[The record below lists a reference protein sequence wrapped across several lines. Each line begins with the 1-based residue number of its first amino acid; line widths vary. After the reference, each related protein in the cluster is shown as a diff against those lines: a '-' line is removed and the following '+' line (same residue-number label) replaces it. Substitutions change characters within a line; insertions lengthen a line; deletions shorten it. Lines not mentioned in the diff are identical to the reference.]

1 MVLEHPAVPM
11 KEETWGDGGWTAGQA
26 LGAVLPKYTVSTVPP
41 GLSTARSDEPGWEIG
56 SQRDGWEPT
65 GGMLPNIP
73 PAVGRGYGGTTDL
86 VSSRL
91 GENHAL
97 LLNLQIQHP
106 KITPLYNQAENF
118 AN

>member
-26 LGAVLPKYTVSTVPP
+26 LGALLPKYTISSFPP
-41 GLSTARSDEPGWEIG
+41 GLSTARSDEPGWEFG

-73 PAVGRGYGGTTDL
+73 PAVGRG
-86 VSSRL
+86 
-91 GENHAL
+91 
-97 LLNLQIQHP
+97 
-106 KITPLYNQAENF
+106 
-118 AN
+118 